1 MVAGFQWPALWWWGF
16 GGGFWRLAVGGRFS
30 AADFWWGV
38 FRDRPTVAGFL
49 ATGLVAADGRLAADF
64 RWWAAFDG
72 DI

>member
-1 MVAGFQWPALWWWGF
+1 MVVV
-16 GGGFWRLAVGGRFS
+16 GGGE
-30 AADFWWGV
+30 

>member
-1 MVAGFQWPALWWWGF
+1 MVVFGGWLLAVGFRRRTF
-16 GGGFWRLAVGGRFS
+16 GGGGGG
-30 AADFWWGV
+30 GV